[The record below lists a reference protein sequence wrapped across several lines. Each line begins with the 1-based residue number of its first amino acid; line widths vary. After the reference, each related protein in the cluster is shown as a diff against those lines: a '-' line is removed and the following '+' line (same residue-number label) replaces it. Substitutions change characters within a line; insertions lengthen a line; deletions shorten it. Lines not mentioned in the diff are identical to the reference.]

1 MNESEEIAREAEKS
15 EEEFINALTLNK
27 RIKKMDFISSNDNV
41 LKQFPELQVQL
52 RQLQQNALMAR
63 QVKKLVSLKTIQ
75 T

>member
-1 MNESEEIAREAEKS
+1 
-15 EEEFINALTLNK
+15 
-27 RIKKMDFISSNDNV
+27 MDFISSNDNV